1 MAPYPCGKCGVECDG
16 DKNIACDMC
25 NTWFH
30 QTCESLNNHQFS
42 FLCKTTLPYLCSSCC
57 LDSDGNFDF
66 NSALKRLSSHGCTLE
81 AAKLE
86 RIFSRSLAHK
96 YKFTKIAGSFI
107 KDLVASELIGPRSG
121 FEAVKTKGD
130 GNCLFNSL
138 SLAIHNN
145 EVLATELRYRTC
157 LEMILNRDYYI
168 DVHGESDLRFVS
180 GSFDDSLVDCAKNYS
195 FSTAYTIHAAST
207 VIGRAIRSFYPGVN
221 GICDVV

>member
-1 MAPYPCGKCGVECDG
+1 METKTSRV
-16 DKNIACDMC
+16 
-25 NTWFH
+25 
-30 QTCESLNNHQFS
+30 TCVTLGFIRHVNPWTTT
-42 FLCKTTLPYLCSSCC
+42 CKTTLPYLCSSCC

-138 SLAIHNN
+138 SLAIQNN

-157 LEMILNRDYYI
+157 LEMFR
-168 DVHGESDLRFVS
+168 
-180 GSFDDSLVDCAKNYS
+180 DDSE
-195 FSTAYTIHAAST
+195 
-207 VIGRAIRSFYPGVN
+207 PGLLYR
-221 GICDVV
+221 CPWWKWPAFC